1 MPGSAVVRVG
11 PGTVQTLAYA
21 DYDAKVRQARVRM
34 PSIVR
39 FALIALLSLLAE
51 LPAGAAT
58 LKEAIEQ
65 VERETRGKV
74 LSADTI
80 RTRGSVVYRIKV
92 LMPDG
97 RVRIFQIPA

>member
-1 MPGSAVVRVG
+1 M
-11 PGTVQTLAYA
+11 T
-21 DYDAKVRQARVRM
+21 
-34 PSIVR
+34 
-39 FALIALLSLLAE
+39 LIARHAFIVCCLLASA
-51 LPAGAAT
+51 LPTSAAT

-74 LSADTI
+74 LAADTI
-80 RTRGSVVYRIKV
+80 RTRGTVVYRIKV

>member
-1 MPGSAVVRVG
+1 
-11 PGTVQTLAYA
+11 
-21 DYDAKVRQARVRM
+21 M

-39 FALIALLSLLAE
+39 FALIALLWLLAA
-51 LPAGAAT
+51 LPAEAAT

-80 RTRGSVVYRIKV
+80 RTRGTVVYRIKV

>member
-1 MPGSAVVRVG
+1 
-11 PGTVQTLAYA
+11 
-21 DYDAKVRQARVRM
+21 M

-39 FALIALLSLLAE
+39 FAFIVLLSLLAL
-51 LPAGAAT
+51 LPVAAAT

-65 VERETRGKV
+65 VERETGGKV

-80 RTRGSVVYRIKV
+80 RTRGTVVYRIKV

-97 RVRIFQIPA
+97 RVRVFQIPA

>member
-1 MPGSAVVRVG
+1 
-11 PGTVQTLAYA
+11 
-21 DYDAKVRQARVRM
+21 M

-39 FALIALLSLLAE
+39 FVFVVLLSLLAL
-51 LPAGAAT
+51 LPVAAAT

-65 VERETRGKV
+65 VERETSGKV

-80 RTRGSVVYRIKV
+80 RTRGTVVYRIKV

-97 RVRIFQIPA
+97 RVRVFQIPA

>member
-1 MPGSAVVRVG
+1 MMRWI
-11 PGTVQTLAYA
+11 
-21 DYDAKVRQARVRM
+21 RQDQVRM
-34 PSIVR
+34 LSIVR
-39 FALIALLSLLAE
+39 FALIAWLSLLAM
-51 LPAGAAT
+51 LPVAAAT
-58 LKEAIEQ
+58 MKEAIEQ

-80 RTRGSVVYRIKV
+80 RTRGTVVYRIKV

>member
-1 MPGSAVVRVG
+1 MM
-11 PGTVQTLAYA
+11 QWI
-21 DYDAKVRQARVRM
+21 RQAQERM

-39 FALIALLSLLAE
+39 FALIAMLSLLAV
-51 LPAGAAT
+51 LPVAAAT

-80 RTRGSVVYRIKV
+80 RTRGTVVYRIKV

>member
-1 MPGSAVVRVG
+1 MARRPD
-11 PGTVQTLAYA
+11 A
-21 DYDAKVRQARVRM
+21 DYDRPAVPRVRVLM
-34 PSIVR
+34 TVIARSCLV
-39 FALIALLSLLAE
+39 ALLLAFQVGTVSAE
-51 LPAGAAT
+51 T
-58 LKEAIEQ
+58 LKEAIDR
-65 VERETRGKV
+65 VEKETGGKV

>member
-1 MPGSAVVRVG
+1 MIEA
-11 PGTVQTLAYA
+11 L
-21 DYDAKVRQARVRM
+21 DAIKVSMTRT
-34 PSIVR
+34 
-39 FALIALLSLLAE
+39 LSLAVFAASLLLAD
-51 LPAGAAT
+51 PAWALT

-65 VERETRGKV
+65 VEKDTKGTV

-80 RTRGSVVYRIKV
+80 RTRGTVVYRIKV

>member
-1 MPGSAVVRVG
+1 
-11 PGTVQTLAYA
+11 
-21 DYDAKVRQARVRM
+21 M

-39 FALIALLSLLAE
+39 FAFIVLLSLLAS
-51 LPAGAAT
+51 LPVDAAT

-65 VERETRGKV
+65 VERETGGKV

-80 RTRGSVVYRIKV
+80 RTRGTVVYRIKV

-97 RVRIFQIPA
+97 RVRVFQIPA

>member
-1 MPGSAVVRVG
+1 MMRWI
-11 PGTVQTLAYA
+11 
-21 DYDAKVRQARVRM
+21 RQAQIRM

-39 FALIALLSLLAE
+39 FAVIVLLSLLAL
-51 LPAGAAT
+51 LPAAAAT
-58 LKEAIEQ
+58 LKEAIEG
-65 VERETRGKV
+65 VERETGGKV

-80 RTRGSVVYRIKV
+80 RTRGEVVYRIKV

>member
-1 MPGSAVVRVG
+1 
-11 PGTVQTLAYA
+11 
-21 DYDAKVRQARVRM
+21 M

-39 FALIALLSLLAE
+39 FAFIVLLSLLAL
-51 LPAGAAT
+51 LPVAAAT

-65 VERETRGKV
+65 VERETGGKV

-80 RTRGSVVYRIKV
+80 RTRGTVVYRIKV

-97 RVRIFQIPA
+97 RVRVFQIPAWAL

>member
-1 MPGSAVVRVG
+1 M
-11 PGTVQTLAYA
+11 
-21 DYDAKVRQARVRM
+21 K
-34 PSIVR
+34 SIFRPV
-39 FALIALLSLLAE
+39 LIAACLWLSAS
-51 LPAGAAT
+51 PTAAAT

-74 LSADTI
+74 LAADTI
-80 RTRGSVVYRIKV
+80 RTRGTVVYRIKV

>member
-1 MPGSAVVRVG
+1 MRDGVFRVSCT
-11 PGTVQTLAYA
+11 PTMMQRI
-21 DYDAKVRQARVRM
+21 RQAQDRM
-34 PSIVR
+34 SSIVR
-39 FALIALLSLLAE
+39 FALIALLLLLAMV
-51 LPAGAAT
+51 PAAAAT

-80 RTRGSVVYRIKV
+80 RTRGTVVYRIKV